1 MHRRRRRRKKD
12 YGTNTAKSVASV
24 LGRGKEMGPVTLTA
38 TIVPVPI
45 TDRGKVRRGSERK
58 RMAELLA
65 RPILNV
71 PKTLALSSSCTFLRV
86 KGIALTSVGQN
97 GVKQKM
103 VSSRPRFL
111 KDRSKP
117 RPNKRSQ

>member
-1 MHRRRRRRKKD
+1 
-12 YGTNTAKSVASV
+12 
-24 LGRGKEMGPVTLTA
+24 MGPVTLTA

-71 PKTLALSSSCTFLRV
+71 PKTVALTSSCTFLRV